1 MIYII
6 DDKLSRQNDYGW
18 TIERFSEY
26 SNIET
31 INNLFSLKEKQDN
44 IFSSEENIILFHESF
59 LNSSDPTVQ
68 EVLKELKDNFKK
80 YEGQIPIAYFSGSK
94 SSRWIGESGK
104 VAMMPPD
111 VLYHNLAIFI
121 DKYINGEFDFKYLLF
136 GKNIQLESS
145 LKEHI
150 SEVNDA
156 NWGKGQFSISKKVFF
171 AFTESY
177 ACESPFSNAYINSNW
192 DFYSQTISDEDL
204 NKLTTEWFAN
214 TEYDAIYIPLCFGQ
228 TLSDFMGLR
237 LAMHIR
243 LTETKCQ
250 YKPIYIYGEA
260 TIEDIKNND
269 CFDALKFSGVS
280 LIHCDYDSMKHS
292 IENNPSQNKDEISK
306 DILNIKLDIPTNIG
320 DNHSVANQWAIYR
333 WKEMFQ
339 WNNEEPEIINTDFNT
354 NLYFK
359 YLIARFGKHD
369 KFKSKKKKDCNIS
382 DIKEKTILYID
393 DEYNKGW
400 GNIMEAIFKS
410 NGAKFI
416 CYKDFSKKYS
426 KEDLINNIKN
436 FLNENEADCYL
447 LDLRLHEDDFT
458 EKTNLTGHEIAQY
471 IKQQNKGNQIVVF
484 TASNKIWNLK
494 KQFLEIGAVGYAL
507 KESPESNYN
516 REESQLLF
524 FEFSRTITKACKL
537 SFLKDLYNQQ
547 QILKKTN
554 VETAELDNIIDLLI
568 VDDGNNNVSILK
580 SVLLTEIVFLE
591 HYISQVDKLSLFK
604 TSEEAKESLQLCL
617 NGKEIHKLTGHLFV
631 KREEQSSGRKNII
644 KAEYFKD
651 KTATPSE
658 WSNVSDSDAVLII
671 ASLYL
676 YYGLSKQAIQQYI
689 DLKLIRNTQ
698 VAHLGEQKL
707 KVENDYQQRVSIAVE
722 RLKSFYYDVI
732 VPVVLHNKQ
741 NIQTE

>member
-1 MIYII
+1 M
-6 DDKLSRQNDYGW
+6 
-18 TIERFSEY
+18 
-26 SNIET
+26 
-31 INNLFSLKEKQDN
+31 
-44 IFSSEENIILFHESF
+44 
-59 LNSSDPTVQ
+59 V
-68 EVLKELKDNFKK
+68 
-80 YEGQIPIAYFSGSK
+80 
-94 SSRWIGESGK
+94 
-104 VAMMPPD
+104 
-111 VLYHNLAIFI
+111 
-121 DKYINGEFDFKYLLF
+121 
-136 GKNIQLESS
+136 
-145 LKEHI
+145 
-150 SEVNDA
+150 
-156 NWGKGQFSISKKVFF
+156 
-171 AFTESY
+171 
-177 ACESPFSNAYINSNW
+177 
-192 DFYSQTISDEDL
+192 
-204 NKLTTEWFAN
+204 
-214 TEYDAIYIPLCFGQ
+214 
-228 TLSDFMGLR
+228 
-237 LAMHIR
+237 
-243 LTETKCQ
+243 
-250 YKPIYIYGEA
+250 
-260 TIEDIKNND
+260 
-269 CFDALKFSGVS
+269 
-280 LIHCDYDSMKHS
+280 
-292 IENNPSQNKDEISK
+292 
-306 DILNIKLDIPTNIG
+306 
-320 DNHSVANQWAIYR
+320 VANQWAIYR

>member
-156 NWGKGQFSISKKVFF
+156 NWGKDQFSISKKVFF

-177 ACESPFSNAYINSNW
+177 ACESPFSNAYINSNC

-214 TEYDAIYIPLCFGQ
+214 TENDAIYIPLCFGQ

>member
-156 NWGKGQFSISKKVFF
+156 NWGKDQFSISKKVFF

-320 DNHSVANQWAIYR
+320 DNHSVANQCAIYR